1 MNADTERRLFADAIE
16 AQRKA
21 APIVPW
27 AKRTE
32 NWKRNTEAFF
42 TTYVVTRSLMT
53 LWRGR

>member
-1 MNADTERRLFADAIE
+1 MSADTERRLFADAVE

-32 NWKRNTEAFF
+32 NWKRNSEAFL
-42 TTYVVTRSLMT
+42 TTYVVTRSLIT